1 MNWVGCLEVR
11 SLSLSH
17 SLSISHFSVSEF
29 RCLGLGYLNPIVI
42 YVEGG
47 CCGFV
52 MMVIFISGNFDK
64 DEE

>member
-1 MNWVGCLEVR
+1 MGWVSRFGCLEVQ
-11 SLSLSH
+11 SLTFSFWVRFLS
-17 SLSISHFSVSEF
+17 
-29 RCLGLGYLNPIVI
+29 LGYLNPIVI

-52 MMVIFISGNFDK
+52 MMVIFIFGNFDK